1 MLQVTSTCNEW
12 TQKKP
17 AQIQKNLEQLCCYRV
32 FKLT

>member
-17 AQIQKNLEQLCCYRV
+17 AQIQKNLVRTTVL
-32 FKLT
+32 L